1 MNDGT
6 AHWLRQRITAIAMV
20 PLTFWFVWSSNHI
33 FTLDRAG
40 FQSWLNLN
48 YNLNFFLFV
57 IFIFSL
63 FYHMKL
69 GVQVVIE
76 DYVHSKPVNNLALR
90 CNAVFATIFGLA
102 AVLSLLQIT
111 FGA

>member
-1 MNDGT
+1 
-6 AHWLRQRITAIAMV
+6 MV
-20 PLTFWFVWSSNHI
+20 PLTLWFVWSLSHL

-40 FQSWLNLN
+40 FQSWLNLHHN
-48 YNLNFFLFV
+48 TNLVLFV
-57 IFIFSL
+57 IFISTL

-76 DYVHSKPVNNLALR
+76 DYVHSEPVHNLALR
-90 CNAVFATIFGLA
+90 CNAVFATIFCLA
-102 AVLSLLQIT
+102 AVVSLLQIT

>member
-6 AHWLRQRITAIAMV
+6 AHWLRQRITALAMI
-20 PLTFWFVWSSNHI
+20 PLTIWFVWSSSHL

-40 FQSWLNLN
+40 FQSWLNLHHHA
-48 YNLNFFLFV
+48 NLILFV
-57 IFIFSL
+57 IFISTL

-76 DYVHSKPVNNLALR
+76 DYVHSRRYTIWRYGVIRVLR
-90 CNAVFATIFGLA
+90 RFSAQQQSYHFCR
-102 AVLSLLQIT
+102 
-111 FGA
+111 

>member
-20 PLTFWFVWSSNHI
+20 PLTFWFVWSSTHL

-40 FQSWLNLN
+40 FQSWLNLHH
-48 YNLNFFLFV
+48 NLNLILFV
-57 IFIFSL
+57 IFISTL

-76 DYVHSKPVNNLALR
+76 DYVHSESVNNLALR
-90 CNAVFATIFGLA
+90 CNTVFATIFCSA
-102 AVLSLLQIT
+102 AVISLLQIT

>member
-6 AHWLRQRITAIAMV
+6 THWLRQRITAIAMV
-20 PLTFWFVWSSNHI
+20 PLTFWFVWSSSHL

-40 FQSWLNLN
+40 FQSWLNLHN
-48 YNLNFFLFV
+48 HLNLVLFAV
-57 IFIFSL
+57 FISTL

-76 DYVHSKPVNNLALR
+76 DYVHSEAVNNLALM
-90 CNAVFATIFGLA
+90 CNTVFAAIFCLA
-102 AVLSLLQIT
+102 AVVALLQLT